1 MKYSATI
8 LKRFL
13 DIYEKCLVFLFL
25 LLVENKS
32 LEQFMIWQVKCLV
45 HNLFCCFGEEKHF
58 TPLIYK
64 TLLFLTFLMLL
75 VEYQFQI
82 V

>member
-45 HNLFCCFGEEKHF
+45 HNLFCCFGEEKKNHPIDLKNDVDF
-58 TPLIYK
+58 
-64 TLLFLTFLMLL
+64 F
-75 VEYQFQI
+75 
-82 V
+82 